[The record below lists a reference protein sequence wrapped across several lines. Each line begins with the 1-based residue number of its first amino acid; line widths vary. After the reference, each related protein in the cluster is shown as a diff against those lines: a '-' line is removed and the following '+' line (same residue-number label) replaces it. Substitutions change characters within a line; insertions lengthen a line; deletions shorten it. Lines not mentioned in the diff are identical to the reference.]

1 MVREMLQAYAEEE
14 FMRYMGA
21 RPYEGVENRR
31 DYCLPR
37 RLQWTQPC
45 PMTTESGS
53 RAAPPGPNRPIDY
66 HSRILEPKI
75 GTEWQNDLSLGP
87 LALHRTGV

>member
-1 MVREMLQAYAEEE
+1 LVREMLQAYAEEE
-14 FMRYMGA
+14 FMRYIGA

-45 PMTTESGS
+45 PMTT
-53 RAAPPGPNRPIDY
+53 
-66 HSRILEPKI
+66 
-75 GTEWQNDLSLGP
+75 
-87 LALHRTGV
+87 